1 MGVNARL
8 SLPVIIIV
16 VLGLHAKIS
25 WQQSIRLVDGS
36 GGHEGR
42 VEILRNGEWGTICDD
57 RWDLPD
63 AVVACRQLGL
73 PGAVQA
79 THAAH
84 FGQGTGPIWMT
95 EVLCTGTE
103 LSLPSCD
110 FSTVGPNECGHNE
123 DAGVVCVEGCGTG
136 PPSYPCITTTCNST
150 AHYNNG
156 DTCSYQCARGCTGL
170 VSTIVTCNNGIWDG
184 TVPRCVPVF
193 EGCPRPPII
202 GCTTMTGC
210 SAPYTE
216 GEICTYT
223 CNDTCTGSPTTM
235 TCREGRWE
243 RQADWGGCSP
253 RLHTGCDGLPPTFPC
268 ASMSCTGTNHG
279 DVCTYV
285 CDRGCTGTPSTMT
298 RTCTDGVWDGPAW
311 NGCLPTCGDPPDFDC
326 TTRSGCSAPYIS
338 GEICTYNCNRT
349 CEGSPSTMTRICRE
363 GRWQGPDWAG
373 CSEISSGG
381 CDTGPPSYPPCIDVI
396 CFNPGPYNNGDTC
409 AYTCARNCTGYV
421 STIVTCRDGIWDGI
435 VPRCE
440 PLTCRDPPP
449 DFDCTT
455 MTGCSAPY
463 TDGETC
469 TYRCNDTCTGSP
481 SIMTRTCRDGV
492 WQGDRW
498 EGCHKNCKP
507 PPSAWCTIRTGC
519 GDPYTHGE
527 TCHYQ
532 CDREKGCTGTPDN
545 TFRTC
550 IDGTWIGPAWRG
562 CHLRH
567 CGFPPNRFWATYTC
581 DSPGAPF
588 PSGTTCTYRCRH
600 GCSAIPATTTATC
613 YRGRW
618 HGNSK
623 WRCKKGCGAPPDPE
637 CTKTF
642 GCASWYTFGE
652 SCYYRCYNNE
662 GGYAMEVSGD
672 AIRTCQWPG
681 VWSGTDLICECKDRK
696 DCCRPDIIFVLD
708 YSGSMGGDVPQ
719 MIAFVEGLVELFDIG
734 DLDARVGVL
743 KYNHDPIMP
752 AIQLDTYD
760 NKASLLTGIVAYLSS
775 LTWGGTST
783 GEALEY
789 VANTML
795 LPTNGNRAD
804 APDVVIVLTDG
815 FSGPVTGPVSVLHS
829 MGVQTFAIGVG
840 SCVNDVK
847 LHEIAN
853 CRDHVYK
860 LSDFIRLEVITD
872 NVHKQI
878 CCNKPR
884 DRCYYHGCFRDYP
897 KRKFP
902 YSPIWGHQAMTK
914 LLCWN
919 HCKNQGYP
927 YAATEYS
934 SQCFCGTQQN
944 FDNLGPQLPDSQCN
958 RPCTGDPNE
967 MCGGTWRMSVYSSS
981 DACPANY
988 ERVMVNGPCLRFSA
1002 RDDRRTYE
1010 DARQTC
1016 QEEGARLVVIKS
1028 GAFDSLIDDRIR
1040 NTYDD
1045 VTWIGLEDP
1054 TATLSFVWSDGS
1066 TLQAG
1071 DYSDWSPINGQP
1083 DALGEKCVEIR
1094 PRVGN
1099 IDFKYQWNNHWCRL
1113 RKNYICEKVT
1123 EPPCCPRPRV
1133 VVSAGPSDYP
1143 ISEESGY
1150 NAYRL
1155 SPPLQ
1160 CEAPAEEETPPADE
1174 PLI

>member
-57 RWDLPD
+57 SWNLPD

-110 FSTVGPNECGHNE
+110 FTGPNECGHNE

-136 PPSYPCITTTCNST
+136 PPSYSCITTTCNS
-150 AHYNNG
+150 AAPYNNG

-170 VSTIVTCNNGIWDG
+170 VSTFVTCNNGIWDG
-184 TVPRCVPVF
+184 TVPRCEPIF
-193 EGCPRPPII
+193 EECPPPPDID
-202 GCTTMTGC
+202 CTIRTGC
-210 SAPYTE
+210 SGPYTE

-223 CNDTCTGSPTTM
+223 CNDTCIGTHTAM
-235 TCREGRWE
+235 TCRGGRWE

-253 RLHTGCDGLPPTFPC
+253 ILHTGCDALPPTFTC
-268 ASMSCTGTNHG
+268 ASVSCTGTNHG

-298 RTCTDGVWDGPAW
+298 RTCTDGVWGGPAW
-311 NGCLPTCGDPPDFDC
+311 NGCLPSCGDPPDFDC
-326 TTRSGCSAPYIS
+326 TTRSGCSAPYVA

-373 CSEISSGG
+373 CSEIPSGG

-498 EGCHKNCKP
+498 EGCHKNCKTPLP
-507 PPSAWCTIRTGC
+507 PWCTIRTGC
-519 GDPYTHGE
+519 VAPYTHGE

-588 PSGTTCTYRCRH
+588 PSGTTCTYRCRR

-618 HGNSK
+618 YGDRD
-623 WRCKKGCGAPPDPE
+623 WRCKRGCGAPPELD
-637 CTKTF
+637 CTKRF
-642 GCASWYTFGE
+642 GCAPWYTFGE

-681 VWSGTDLICECKDRK
+681 VWSGTDLICDCKDRK

-743 KYNHDPIMP
+743 KYNHDPIP
-752 AIQLDTYD
+752 TAIQLDTYD
-760 NKASLLTGIVAYLSS
+760 KYDCHQLSF
-775 LTWGGTST
+775 
-783 GEALEY
+783 
-789 VANTML
+789 
-795 LPTNGNRAD
+795 D
-804 APDVVIVLTDG
+804 A
-815 FSGPVTGPVSVLHS
+815 
-829 MGVQTFAIGVG
+829 
-840 SCVNDVK
+840 
-847 LHEIAN
+847 
-853 CRDHVYK
+853 
-860 LSDFIRLEVITD
+860 
-872 NVHKQI
+872 
-878 CCNKPR
+878 CCNL
-884 DRCYYHGCFRDYP
+884 Y
-897 KRKFP
+897 
-902 YSPIWGHQAMTK
+902 Q
-914 LLCWN
+914 
-919 HCKNQGYP
+919 
-927 YAATEYS
+927 
-934 SQCFCGTQQN
+934 
-944 FDNLGPQLPDSQCN
+944 
-958 RPCTGDPNE
+958 
-967 MCGGTWRMSVYSSS
+967 
-981 DACPANY
+981 
-988 ERVMVNGPCLRFSA
+988 
-1002 RDDRRTYE
+1002 
-1010 DARQTC
+1010 
-1016 QEEGARLVVIKS
+1016 
-1028 GAFDSLIDDRIR
+1028 R
-1040 NTYDD
+1040 NT
-1045 VTWIGLEDP
+1045 
-1054 TATLSFVWSDGS
+1054 S
-1066 TLQAG
+1066 
-1071 DYSDWSPINGQP
+1071 
-1083 DALGEKCVEIR
+1083 
-1094 PRVGN
+1094 
-1099 IDFKYQWNNHWCRL
+1099 
-1113 RKNYICEKVT
+1113 
-1123 EPPCCPRPRV
+1123 
-1133 VVSAGPSDYP
+1133 
-1143 ISEESGY
+1143 
-1150 NAYRL
+1150 
-1155 SPPLQ
+1155 
-1160 CEAPAEEETPPADE
+1160 
-1174 PLI
+1174 